1 MMEINT
7 KTSLN
12 TPTVKVSCSKDQTV
26 LKAIYL
32 PTLEVKEVKVYSLY
46 KNPLFPL
53 KNSEHFKK
61 FFFAMFQ
68 GSTDVEYTPEALNL
82 VVGLAELN
90 SQVS

>member
-32 PTLEVKEVKVYSLY
+32 PTLEVKEVKV
-46 KNPLFPL
+46 KRPC
-53 KNSEHFKK
+53 
-61 FFFAMFQ
+61 
-68 GSTDVEYTPEALNL
+68 
-82 VVGLAELN
+82 
-90 SQVS
+90 